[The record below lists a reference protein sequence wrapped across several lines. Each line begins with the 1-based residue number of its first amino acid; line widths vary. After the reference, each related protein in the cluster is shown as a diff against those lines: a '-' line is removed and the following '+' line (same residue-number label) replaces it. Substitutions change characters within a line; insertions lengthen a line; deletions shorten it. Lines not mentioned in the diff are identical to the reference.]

1 MFFNQ
6 STAEILLRTGE
17 HIILVAIA
25 MSVAISIGIPV
36 GILITRQPKLA
47 APILTVANAIQT
59 IPSLAIFGFLISVP
73 LLGGIG
79 KTPAIVALT
88 LYALLP
94 LIRNTYIG
102 INSVDPAIREAAIG
116 MGMTDRQL
124 LFQVEIPLALGVI
137 LAGVRVATVICVGIA
152 TIAAAIGG
160 GGLGVFIFRGIAT
173 VNDRLIL
180 AGAIPAAAI
189 SLGADFTLGWLER
202 RLTQQQV
209 RPTKSNNRLIAIA
222 LGSIILAII
231 TAIVFTYRQP
241 VPTIAI
247 GSKNFTEQVILG
259 ELISQQIENTTSL
272 KVDRRFSLGGTFIC
286 HEAVKAG
293 KIDGYVEYTG
303 TSLTAILKQK
313 PLVEPQVVFDRVKQD
328 YLQKFQLTV
337 LPALGFNNTFA
348 MIIRNE
354 DANRWQIK
362 TLSAAA
368 KYTPQMQ
375 AGFGYEFL
383 ERADGYPGLA
393 KTYGLKFANPPQ
405 QMELGL
411 MYQALK
417 EKKVDLIA
425 ANSTDG
431 LIPALKLTILT
442 DDKKYFPPYEAVPIF
457 NRSTLTKYPE
467 LEPAIAKLAGVISTA
482 AMQQMNYR
490 VDNQSIPVER
500 VAREFLASQ
509 PQLQSPVKNIME
521 RNSHTDEEISPTVL
535 SKL

>member
-1 MFFNQ
+1 MFFSQ
-6 STAEILLRTGE
+6 YAAEILLRTGE
-17 HIILVAIA
+17 HIILVTIA
-25 MSVAISIGIPV
+25 MSFAIAIGIPL
-36 GILITRQPKLA
+36 GIFITRYPRFA
-47 APILTVANAIQT
+47 TPILTIANAIQT

-102 INSVDPAIREAAIG
+102 INGIDPAICEAAIG

-124 LFQVEIPLALGVI
+124 LFQVEIPLATGVI
-137 LAGVRVATVICVGIA
+137 LAGVRVATVICVGIT

-189 SLGADFTLGWLER
+189 SLSADFALGWLEW
-202 RLTQQQV
+202 RLTRQQE
-209 RPTKSNNRLIAIA
+209 RPIENRNRQIAIVV
-222 LGSIILAII
+222 GGIILAIVSSL
-231 TAIVFTYRQP
+231 IVIYGRS

-259 ELISQQIENTTSL
+259 ELISQQIENNTPL

-303 TSLTAILKQK
+303 TSLTAILKER
-313 PLVEPQVVFDRVKQD
+313 PLANPQIVFDRVKQE
-328 YLQKFQLTV
+328 YLQKFQLSV

-348 MIIRNE
+348 MIIRGE
-354 DANRWQIK
+354 DADRWQIK
-362 TLSAAA
+362 TLSAAT
-368 KYTPQMQ
+368 KYTPQMR
-375 AGFGYEFL
+375 AGFGYEFI

-393 KTYGLKFANPPQ
+393 KTYGLKFASPPQ

-411 MYQALK
+411 IYQALK

-431 LIPALKLTILT
+431 LIPALKLQILA
-442 DDKKYFPPYEAVPIF
+442 DDKNYFPPYEAVPIF
-457 NRSTLTKYPE
+457 NRATLTKYPD
-467 LEPAIAKLAGVISTA
+467 LQVAIDKLAGVISTE
-482 AMQQMNYR
+482 AMQQMNYL
-490 VDNQSIPVER
+490 VDNRSIPVER
-500 VAREFLASQ
+500 VVSEFLASK
-509 PQLQSPVKNIME
+509 PQL
-521 RNSHTDEEISPTVL
+521 RVL
-535 SKL
+535 GSG